1 MSKSKIQNLA
11 YMISSGN
18 LPKSKELFGGASLII
33 QTNDFRDEYKNHLE
47 RYPQDILVFTDYAAE
62 LSWLVFEL
70 QNIFRDS
77 DYANS
82 KMLNYISVGES
93 INYGLENNW
102 NITAIMLTVI
112 IDCLDSSI

>member
-1 MSKSKIQNLA
+1 MSKSKIQKLA
-11 YMISSGN
+11 NMISSGN
-18 LPKSKELFGGASLII
+18 LPKSNELFGGANLII
-33 QTNDFRDEYKNHLE
+33 QTNDVRDEYENHHE
-47 RYPQDILVFTDYAAE
+47 RYQQDILVFTDYAAE

-77 DYANS
+77 DYPNS
-82 KMLNYISVGES
+82 KMIDYISVGET

-112 IDCLDSSI
+112 IDCLED